1 MTEGFAA
8 ETTEPHNR
16 LQKVSLAVEES
27 RLYWQAARPDM
38 SSAEENRRAF
48 AERWLGAK
56 SSERVAVL
64 LADFRARYAAFPE
77 ALGALRR
84 WMPADPVVRRLVCH
98 WHLQLADPVYRRFT
112 AEFLPELRNGGRESV
127 DFSVVLRWVL
137 ETNPKGW
144 RPSTCRQVA
153 GRLLSASS
161 EAGLLT
167 AAPDPRRLLVPH
179 VPDEALAYL
188 LHLLREVS
196 IAQPLFANDY
206 LGSVGL
212 SGIFLHQ
219 RLNGVPWVKV
229 QRMGDLVSA
238 EWRYAS
244 LREWAESVL

>member
-1 MTEGFAA
+1 MTEGAPA
-8 ETTEPHNR
+8 ETIIPHNR

-27 RLYWQAARPDM
+27 RLYWQAARPDL
-38 SSAEENRRAF
+38 SPAEENRRAF

-56 SSERVAVL
+56 SADRVAVL
-64 LADFRARYAAFPE
+64 MADFRARYAAIPQ
-77 ALGALRR
+77 ALDVLRR
-84 WMPADPVVRRLVCH
+84 WMPADPMTRRLVCH

-112 AEFLPELRNGGRESV
+112 AEFLPELREAGRDAV
-127 DFSVVLRWVL
+127 DFPIVLRWVL
-137 ETNPKGW
+137 ENNPKGW
-144 RPSTCRQVA
+144 SPSTCRQVA

-161 EAGLLT
+161 EAGLVT
-167 AAPDPRRLLVPH
+167 AAPDPRRLLVPN
-179 VPDEALAYL
+179 VPDEGLAYL

-219 RLNGVPWVKV
+219 RLSGAPWVRV
-229 QRMGDLVSA
+229 QRMGDVVSA

-244 LREWAESVL
+244 LREWSESLS